1 MRNKVS
7 LALVV
12 IDLLHGTM
20 LVEYKERLRVKK
32 GHSLPSRM
40 TSGRDL
46 KKGKCTLERR
56 AEQYALTTSAAQN
69 RAEIAD
75 PLASEDKI
83 VVQDKGERGFKAKV
97 EDASLPHHRTEENSY
112 CNQCVLL

>member
-32 GHSLPSRM
+32 GHDLPSRM

-56 AEQYALTTSAAQN
+56 AEQYALSGAAQN
-69 RAEIAD
+69 RAEIAG
-75 PLASEDKI
+75 PLSSEDKI

-97 EDASLPHHRTEENSY
+97 EDASLPHHRAEENSY

>member
-20 LVEYKERLRVKK
+20 LVEYKERLRIKK
-32 GHSLPSRM
+32 GHNLPSRM

-56 AEQYALTTSAAQN
+56 AEQYALTGAVQI
-69 RAEIAD
+69 RAEISA
-75 PLASEDKI
+75 PLASGDKI
-83 VVQDKGERGFKAKV
+83 VVRDNGERGFKAKV
-97 EDASLPHHRTEENSY
+97 QDATLPHHRAEENSY